1 MGKAKQLPV
10 RHSAVE
16 IALIYQKCGTEGQNC
31 VNSTLNI
38 EEQPLLTCTKANII
52 RHKQF

>member
-16 IALIYQKCGTEGQNC
+16 IALMYQKCGIRG
-31 VNSTLNI
+31 
-38 EEQPLLTCTKANII
+38 TKLCQQYPQYRKATII
-52 RHKQF
+52 YMH

>member
-16 IALIYQKCGTEGQNC
+16 IALMYQKCGIRRKKT
-31 VNSTLNI
+31 VSTVPSILKSN
-38 EEQPLLTCTKANII
+38 
-52 RHKQF
+52 HY

>member
-10 RHSAVE
+10 RHSVE
-16 IALIYQKCGTEGQNC
+16 IALMYQKCGIRRKKNC

-52 RHKQF
+52 RHKQY